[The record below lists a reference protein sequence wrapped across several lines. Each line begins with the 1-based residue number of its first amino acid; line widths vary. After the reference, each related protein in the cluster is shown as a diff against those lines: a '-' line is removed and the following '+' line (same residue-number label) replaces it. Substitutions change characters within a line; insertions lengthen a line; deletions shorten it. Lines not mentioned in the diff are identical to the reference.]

1 MLTTLDPVYNIVA
14 FTIDVPGRGTFP
26 AQLQHFDPRT
36 GAALLKIDAVDLVT
50 APSETSAVTPRQR
63 VLVLSRNEM
72 DGSFGAKR
80 ALASPSLNAPDHLF
94 ALLRTT
100 NPYHDRSSVVITQD
114 GSPVGLAGGR
124 RAWPGFGDIFI
135 SGPAGGPHQP
145 AILLSSARQLLDG
158 TPSDFDS
165 IPSAVAYGGLGRW
178 APIDGPVTRKMV
190 AEPLQEVFNRLGDP
204 VAVEGIGRST
214 YWVFR
219 SNPGTALE
227 LIYDQPQELRSVDGE
242 LLGSARYI
250 ALWWFRGGYDLLLCG
265 TEPDRLGAAFV
276 VTDLVSLEP
285 LLEQVPWSTRSI
297 VRAAPMR

>member
-190 AEPLQEVFNRLGDP
+190 AEPLQEVFIRVGDP
-204 VAVEGIGRST
+204 VAVEGIGRSN

-219 SNPGTALE
+219 SNPVTTLE
-227 LIYDQPQELRSVDGE
+227 LIY
-242 LLGSARYI
+242 
-250 ALWWFRGGYDLLLCG
+250 
-265 TEPDRLGAAFV
+265 
-276 VTDLVSLEP
+276 
-285 LLEQVPWSTRSI
+285 
-297 VRAAPMR
+297 

>member
-1 MLTTLDPVYNIVA
+1 FY
-14 FTIDVPGRGTFP
+14 G
-26 AQLQHFDPRT
+26 
-36 GAALLKIDAVDLVT
+36 
-50 APSETSAVTPRQR
+50 
-63 VLVLSRNEM
+63 
-72 DGSFGAKR
+72 
-80 ALASPSLNAPDHLF
+80 
-94 ALLRTT
+94 
-100 NPYHDRSSVVITQD
+100 
-114 GSPVGLAGGR
+114 
-124 RAWPGFGDIFI
+124 
-135 SGPAGGPHQP
+135 
-145 AILLSSARQLLDG
+145 
-158 TPSDFDS
+158 S
-165 IPSAVAYGGLGRW
+165 IPSAVAYRGLGWLSPR
-178 APIDGPVTRKMV
+178 DGPVTREMV